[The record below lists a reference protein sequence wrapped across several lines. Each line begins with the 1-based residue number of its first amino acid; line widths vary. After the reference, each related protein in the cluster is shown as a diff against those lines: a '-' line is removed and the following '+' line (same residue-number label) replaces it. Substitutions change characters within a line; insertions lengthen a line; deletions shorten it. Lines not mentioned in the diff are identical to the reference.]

1 MTQQPD
7 AFDGLI
13 HSPVRLRI
21 CAALATATA
30 LEFTAIEDALD
41 LSTSA
46 LSKQLRIL
54 GEAGYVTLD
63 KRKQAFGRPRTWVSL
78 TRMGR
83 RAFDAHVTA
92 LRRLLDGDEGVPG
105 YPPRDQ

>member
-1 MTQQPD
+1 MTQRSD
-7 AFDGLI
+7 AFNDLI

-30 LEFTAIEDALD
+30 LEFTAIEEALE

-63 KRKQAFGRPRTWVSL
+63 KRKQPFGRPRTWVSL
-78 TRMGR
+78 TLQGR
-83 RAFDAHVTA
+83 RAFKAHVTT
-92 LRRLLDGDEGVPG
+92 LRRLLDGDADMP
-105 YPPRDQ
+105 